1 MVHAGFASTPKNLCK
16 SKATPE
22 VDCQGNPLISLA
34 GTIFALICAISFPA
48 GIGAI
53 RGIAGGFDHLG
64 MGASEMCF
72 VRLSAAALVAMARPP
87 VRFVRDQ
94 GTGRF
99 AIG

>member
-1 MVHAGFASTPKNLCK
+1 MLGLPARQKTFASQRRRPKWL
-16 SKATPE
+16 SGQP
-22 VDCQGNPLISLA
+22 VDIASGYY
-34 GTIFALICAISFPA
+34 FALICAIRFPA

-53 RGIAGGFDHLG
+53 RGIAGGFDRRG